1 MTQCFDVSPADR
13 PPLLPGRNQR
23 WASASLESNGRAS
36 HVWNHRI
43 HWTDRTRRR
52 SCWRVCDGWNIAA
65 TIRRGWPSIDEQGA
79 VSVRRAEG
87 KLDNLAQCVAAMPP
101 QGSAGMGHTRWAT
114 HGVPCERNAHPHSS
128 PDGQIFVVQNGIVEN
143 FRALRAE
150 LTADGYTF
158 ASDTDTEVIAHLVHR
173 YYNNGCG
180 EDLAWAVRSALARLE
195 GPSAIVAM
203 SRDCPRLLVAAR
215 LGNAGGVA
223 VGVRDGEAFL
233 ASDVPAIVGHV
244 DEVVHLDSGQIA
256 VVEPDGAQLST
267 CKARRCR
274 ASRCRSRGTRSRRK
288 RAATS
293 SSWRRRSTSRGAA

>member
-1 MTQCFDVSPADR
+1 MCGITGYI
-13 PPLLPGRNQR
+13 GRNEAAPILLEGLR
-23 WASASLESNGRAS
+23 RLEYRGYDSAGLA
-36 HVWNHRI
+36 V
-43 HWTDRTRRR
+43 
-52 SCWRVCDGWNIAA
+52 
-65 TIRRGWPSIDEQGA
+65 IDAHGA
-79 VSVRRAEG
+79 VSVRRAQG
-87 KLDNLAQCVAAMPP
+87 KLDNLVQRLAEAPATGQ
-101 QGSAGMGHTRWAT
+101 AGVGHTRWAT
-114 HGVPCERNAHPHSS
+114 HGEPCERNSHPHSS

-173 YYNNGCG
+173 HYNNGCG
-180 EDLAWAVRSALARLE
+180 EDLAWAVRAALARLE

-223 VGVRDGEAFL
+223 VGIRDGEAFL

-256 VVEPDGAQLST
+256 VVEPDGARLSDMRGEPHVQPLRAN
-267 CKARRCR
+267 CVGRRAGR
-274 ASRCRSRGTRSRRK
+274 KGRSRLLHGEGDLRARAQPDRHAARATGCGT
-288 RAATS
+288 
-293 SSWRRRSTSRGAA
+293 